1 VNGTVSIAWVL
12 ARRELRARYR
22 ESILGLSWLLILPL
36 LMASLYTLVF
46 WGVFQA
52 RWPAAAEIAA
62 PGGAQQALMFGAKL
76 FAGLS
81 VFQFFA
87 DLLSRA
93 TRSITDN
100 APLVK
105 RLQFP
110 VAALVLGQVISGAV
124 SLCISLA
131 CCVVVAIAFFG
142 LSPNFFLL
150 VILIFVCCVIGYGF
164 ALILAALSTYLRDL
178 QQVTPALMGALLF
191 ISPVFYPS
199 SRVSG
204 ILGTLVEL
212 NPLSIPIELTRAA
225 VFSEPIAVSGY
236 SQSTLLLYSF
246 VALMICGFGIW
257 FFRRLKSGFA
267 DLI

>member
-1 VNGTVSIAWVL
+1 MSSTLSIAWVL

-22 ESILGLSWLLILPL
+22 ESILGLSWLLILPI

-52 RWPAAAEIAA
+52 RWPATAAAA
-62 PGGAQQALMFGAKL
+62 AAGSAEQALMFGAKL

-87 DLLSRA
+87 DLFSRA

-124 SLCISLA
+124 SLCLSLA
-131 CCVVVAIAFFG
+131 CCMVVAIAIFG
-142 LSPNFFLL
+142 LNPNFLLLL
-150 VILIFVCCVIGYGF
+150 VLVLVCCVIGYGF

-204 ILGTLVEL
+204 ILATLVEL
-212 NPLSIPIELTRAA
+212 NPLSIPIELARAA
-225 VFSEPIAVSGY
+225 VFAEPLSAAGY
-236 SQSTLLLYSF
+236 SQITLPVYGLAS
-246 VALMICGFGIW
+246 LMICGFGSW
-257 FFRRLKSGFA
+257 FFSRLKSGFA